1 MKRKNLKKH
10 ISYLCGELLAECIAA
25 AQYVKRDNKEDIE
38 NVMLSI
44 LKMQDDWICRV
55 SHVEP
60 GSTKIFF
67 KKLREEMQNRTNEI
81 IDQIQNLC

>member
-1 MKRKNLKKH
+1 MKRKDLKKR

-25 AQYVKRDNKEDIE
+25 AQYSKKDNKQDIE
-38 NVMLSI
+38 NVILTI
-44 LKMQDDWICRV
+44 LKLQDDWICRL

-60 GSTKIFF
+60 GSTKLFF

-81 IDQIQNLC
+81 VDQIQNL

>member
-1 MKRKNLKKH
+1 MKRKDLKKH

-25 AQYVKRDNKEDIE
+25 SQYGKKDNTQDIE
-38 NVMLSI
+38 NVMLTI
-44 LKMQDDWICRV
+44 LKLQDDWICRL

-60 GSTKIFF
+60 GSTKLFF

-81 IDQIQNLC
+81 VDQIQNL